1 MWMVAL
7 KVEKERKI
15 KEIKICP
22 YGKSNPQPLGCW
34 SIVALKCPIV
44 PLA

>member
-1 MWMVAL
+1 MVAL

-22 YGKSNPQPLGCW
+22 HGESNPQPLGRW
-34 SIVALKCPIV
+34 LIVAPKYPIV